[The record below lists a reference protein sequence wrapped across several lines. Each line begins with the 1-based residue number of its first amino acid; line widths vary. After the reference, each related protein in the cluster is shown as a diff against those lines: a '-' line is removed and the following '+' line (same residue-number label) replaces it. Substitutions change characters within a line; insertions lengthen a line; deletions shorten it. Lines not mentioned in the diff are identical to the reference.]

1 MRILL
6 YEPIP
11 DINRALFYKRLR
23 SYLRSL
29 GHEVFCLVDERV
41 RCRLNGGQGEFGWVN
56 CSGPMAELVRGNRAS
71 TYVYCPED
79 SELAFAQLERRQKE
93 YCDCL
98 TALTPDR
105 ILIWNGL
112 DEFHQD
118 FINVVG
124 ELDLHAQ
131 LYHLELGWLPQ
142 RDHFYC
148 DPSGVNGNSSISQTS
163 YSKLLTPAQ
172 KKQLQCALAE
182 IRTGRELTKKSK
194 LVLVPL
200 QIESD
205 TSVQC
210 FSHYKSNQ
218 EFMNMLECWIPEGY
232 DVVIRPHPLSIAEC
246 PKFSRTDFR
255 VDGKAPL
262 YDSLA
267 EAAFVIGLNST
278 TLIEALVYDCHV
290 MAFGKGIFSSL
301 KEMSYTEDDSFGSKS
316 LSADEVGG
324 FLYDLLFHRQISSKT
339 MFGID
344 EHLGI
349 EGMISK
355 RNNMDGVLENF
366 PKYPLP
372 KLMFGL
378 SRFWAGRILKRIGLL
393 S

>member
-1 MRILL
+1 MRILF

-11 DINRALFYKRLR
+11 DINRALFCKRLR
-23 SYLRSL
+23 SHLRSL

-71 TYVYCPED
+71 TSVYCPED
-79 SELAFAQLERRQKE
+79 AELGFAQLVRRKKE
-93 YCDCL
+93 YHDYL

-118 FINVVG
+118 FISVVG

-131 LYHLELGWLPQ
+131 LYHLELGWLLQ
-142 RDHFYC
+142 RDYFYC

-163 YSKLLTPAQ
+163 YSKTLVPAQ
-172 KKQLQCALAE
+172 EKQLQSALAE
-182 IRTGRELTKKSK
+182 IRAGRELTKKSN

-210 FSHYKSNQ
+210 FSPYKSNQ
-218 EFMNMLECWIPEGY
+218 EFVGMLECWIPEGY
-232 DVVIRPHPLSIAEC
+232 NVVIRPHPLSIAEC

-255 VDGKAPL
+255 IDGTAPL
-262 YDSLA
+262 HDCLA
-267 EAAFVIGLNST
+267 EAAVVIGLNST
-278 TLIEALVYDCHV
+278 TLVEALVYDCHV

-301 KEMSYTEDDSFGSKS
+301 KGMRYVEGDSFGSKS
-316 LSADEVGG
+316 LSADEVGC
-324 FLYDLLFHRQISSKT
+324 FLYDLLFNRQISNKT
-339 MFGID
+339 MLGID
-344 EHLGI
+344 VHLGI
-349 EGMISK
+349 EGMVSK
-355 RNNMDGVLENF
+355 RNYVGGELETF
-366 PKYPLP
+366 PKYPLH